1 MPFVNQSGQRN
12 YAGNTPMQQPQQP
25 VYGQQQGYNGY
36 YQQPQ
41 ANNIARNKARA
52 MTLMNVA
59 LNNAVNSGRLNP
71 AMANT
76 IGANLQR
83 DAYSNVWDN
92 DLSMRYG
99 QKLCSDSELNVWI
112 SNQIAAYENRFARA
126 GYQTRGMVQQP
137 MYGQQQMYPQQ
148 GFIQPQPA
156 YTGYPPQQPM
166 MQPQPGL
173 IQPQQ
178 PMYGQQQMYP
188 QQGFIQPQPA
198 YTGYSPQQPMMQP
211 QPGFIQPQQQMYPQQ
226 GYVQPGMQQRIV
238 TPQSQDMDDSRYIY
252 SGQAAQNS
260 STTFSPYQQ
269 PTMNNPTYSSRPA
282 VTTAAPLKQS
292 EVAQPKPQPQPAP
305 VRTYAKPGDSW
316 EPKVPSTDYSKSK
329 ELIEKLFGEN
339 NEDNW
344 VHATRVCFMK
354 IQHKP
359 ATPVEQPAE
368 SEVDSADIRI
378 DVPVESIEQ
387 AIADVTVNHKEAITV
402 PAVHNIT
409 MKMQHVIHLPFDLAK
424 KDHENIQYIIN
435 GEIGDVNKTDPE
447 RALKDIMGLSRS
459 VLRGIRSSS
468 NSYKAAI
475 TDLILDL
482 FNRQFVNCVGYKKPD
497 NTRVTPK
504 ALTTLEE
511 LDAALDLENPMF
523 EDFKNYSQPD
533 YCRAIN
539 QCLRASI
546 FSIWSTEVKNPDLYL
561 NPETPE
567 NLQLILSNS
576 VTGLAI
582 DGVPVRLIRTI
593 DMSSEEMK
601 KKVMIA
607 AKSVFIITYDK
618 TIVLSNLDLGIY
630 GQVKGT
636 NDFGTKVLDP
646 RSPYAAPLQLT
657 VGRRMFADVVLMRDK
672 STLQTPYIASTDMD
686 GRFTLRK
693 ALSHTRQNCQ

>member
-36 YQQPQ
+36 YQQSQ

-59 LNNAVNSGRLNP
+59 LSNAVNSGRLNP
-71 AMANT
+71 AMANA
-76 IGANLQR
+76 IGSNLQR

-166 MQPQPGL
+166 MQPQPG
-173 IQPQQ
+173 
-178 PMYGQQQMYP
+178 
-188 QQGFIQPQPA
+188 
-198 YTGYSPQQPMMQP
+198 
-211 QPGFIQPQQQMYPQQ
+211 FIQPQQQMYQQ

-497 NTRVTPK
+497 GIRVTPK

>member
-36 YQQPQ
+36 YQQSQ

-112 SNQIAAYENRFARA
+112 SNQIAAYENKFARA

-166 MQPQPGL
+166 MQPQPG
-173 IQPQQ
+173 
-178 PMYGQQQMYP
+178 
-188 QQGFIQPQPA
+188 
-198 YTGYSPQQPMMQP
+198 
-211 QPGFIQPQQQMYPQQ
+211 FIQPQQQMYQQ

>member
-36 YQQPQ
+36 YQQSQ
-41 ANNIARNKARA
+41 ADNIARNKARA

-92 DLSMRYG
+92 DLNMRYG

-112 SNQIAAYENRFARA
+112 SNQIAAYENKFARA

-166 MQPQPGL
+166 MQPQPG
-173 IQPQQ
+173 
-178 PMYGQQQMYP
+178 
-188 QQGFIQPQPA
+188 
-198 YTGYSPQQPMMQP
+198 
-211 QPGFIQPQQQMYPQQ
+211 FIQPQQQMYQQ
-226 GYVQPGMQQRIV
+226 GYAQPGMQQRIV

-482 FNRQFVNCVGYKKPD
+482 FNRQFVNCVGYKRQD
-497 NTRVTPK
+497 GTRVTPK

>member
-92 DLSMRYG
+92 DLNMRYG

-112 SNQIAAYENRFARA
+112 SNQIAAYENKFARA

-166 MQPQPGL
+166 MQPQPG
-173 IQPQQ
+173 
-178 PMYGQQQMYP
+178 
-188 QQGFIQPQPA
+188 
-198 YTGYSPQQPMMQP
+198 
-211 QPGFIQPQQQMYPQQ
+211 FIQPQQQMYQQ

-378 DVPVESIEQ
+378 NVPVESIEQ

>member
-92 DLSMRYG
+92 DLNMRYG

-112 SNQIAAYENRFARA
+112 SNQIAAYENKFARA

-166 MQPQPGL
+166 MQPQPG
-173 IQPQQ
+173 
-178 PMYGQQQMYP
+178 
-188 QQGFIQPQPA
+188 
-198 YTGYSPQQPMMQP
+198 
-211 QPGFIQPQQQMYPQQ
+211 FIQPQQQMYQQ

-368 SEVDSADIRI
+368 SEVDSADIHI
-378 DVPVESIEQ
+378 NVPVESIEQ

>member
-36 YQQPQ
+36 YQQSQ

-59 LNNAVNSGRLNP
+59 LSNAVNSGRLNP
-71 AMANT
+71 AMANA
-76 IGANLQR
+76 IGSNLQR

-166 MQPQPGL
+166 MQPQ
-173 IQPQQ
+173 Q

-198 YTGYSPQQPMMQP
+198 YTGYPPQQPMMQP
-211 QPGFIQPQQQMYPQQ
+211 QPGFIQPQQQMYQQ

-292 EVAQPKPQPQPAP
+292 EVAQPKPQPAP

-316 EPKVPSTDYSKSK
+316 EPKVPGTDYSKSK

-497 NTRVTPK
+497 GIRVTPK

>member
-198 YTGYSPQQPMMQP
+198 YTGYPPQQPMMQP
-211 QPGFIQPQQQMYPQQ
+211 QPGFIQPQQQMYQQ

>member
-166 MQPQPGL
+166 MQPQPG
-173 IQPQQ
+173 
-178 PMYGQQQMYP
+178 
-188 QQGFIQPQPA
+188 
-198 YTGYSPQQPMMQP
+198 
-211 QPGFIQPQQQMYPQQ
+211 FIQPQQQMYQQ

>member
-156 YTGYPPQQPM
+156 YTGYP
-166 MQPQPGL
+166 
-173 IQPQQ
+173 
-178 PMYGQQQMYP
+178 
-188 QQGFIQPQPA
+188 
-198 YTGYSPQQPMMQP
+198 PQQPMMQP

>member
-112 SNQIAAYENRFARA
+112 SNQIAAYENKFARA

-166 MQPQPGL
+166 MQPQPGF

-198 YTGYSPQQPMMQP
+198 YTGYPPQQPMMQP

>member
-112 SNQIAAYENRFARA
+112 SNQIAAYENKFARA

-211 QPGFIQPQQQMYPQQ
+211 QPGFIQPQQQMYQQ

>member
-92 DLSMRYG
+92 DLNMRYG

-112 SNQIAAYENRFARA
+112 SNQIAAYENKFARA

-166 MQPQPGL
+166 MQPQPGF

-198 YTGYSPQQPMMQP
+198 YTGYPPQQPMMQP
-211 QPGFIQPQQQMYPQQ
+211 QPGFIQPQQQMYQQ
-226 GYVQPGMQQRIV
+226 GYVQPGMQQKIV

-292 EVAQPKPQPQPAP
+292 EVAQPKPQQQPAP

>member
-92 DLSMRYG
+92 DLNMRYG

-112 SNQIAAYENRFARA
+112 SNQIAAYENKFARA

-156 YTGYPPQQPM
+156 YTGYP
-166 MQPQPGL
+166 
-173 IQPQQ
+173 
-178 PMYGQQQMYP
+178 
-188 QQGFIQPQPA
+188 
-198 YTGYSPQQPMMQP
+198 PQQPMMQP

-378 DVPVESIEQ
+378 NVPVESIEQ

>member
-71 AMANT
+71 AMANA
-76 IGANLQR
+76 IGSNLQR

-112 SNQIAAYENRFARA
+112 SNQIAAYENKFARA

-166 MQPQPGL
+166 MQPQ
-173 IQPQQ
+173 Q

-198 YTGYSPQQPMMQP
+198 YTGYPPQQPMMQP
-211 QPGFIQPQQQMYPQQ
+211 QPGFIQPQQQMYQQ

-329 ELIEKLFGEN
+329 ELIEKLFGKN

-497 NTRVTPK
+497 GIRVTPK

-601 KKVMIA
+601 KKVMVA

>member
-166 MQPQPGL
+166 MQPQPGF

-198 YTGYSPQQPMMQP
+198 YTGYPPQQPMMQP
-211 QPGFIQPQQQMYPQQ
+211 QPGFIQPQQQMYQQ

>member
-156 YTGYPPQQPM
+156 YTGY
-166 MQPQPGL
+166 
-173 IQPQQ
+173 
-178 PMYGQQQMYP
+178 
-188 QQGFIQPQPA
+188 
-198 YTGYSPQQPMMQP
+198 SPQQPMMQP
-211 QPGFIQPQQQMYPQQ
+211 QPGFIQPQQQMYQQ

>member
-211 QPGFIQPQQQMYPQQ
+211 QPGFIQPQQQMYQQ

>member
-166 MQPQPGL
+166 MQPQPG
-173 IQPQQ
+173 
-178 PMYGQQQMYP
+178 
-188 QQGFIQPQPA
+188 
-198 YTGYSPQQPMMQP
+198 
-211 QPGFIQPQQQMYPQQ
+211 FIQPQQQMYQQ

-316 EPKVPSTDYSKSK
+316 EPKVPSTDYSKSE

>member
-36 YQQPQ
+36 YQQSQ
-41 ANNIARNKARA
+41 ADNIARNKARA

-92 DLSMRYG
+92 DLNMRYG

-112 SNQIAAYENRFARA
+112 SNQIAAYENKFARA

-166 MQPQPGL
+166 MQPQPG
-173 IQPQQ
+173 
-178 PMYGQQQMYP
+178 
-188 QQGFIQPQPA
+188 
-198 YTGYSPQQPMMQP
+198 
-211 QPGFIQPQQQMYPQQ
+211 FIQPQQQMYQQ

-329 ELIEKLFGEN
+329 ELIKKLFGEN

>member
-112 SNQIAAYENRFARA
+112 SNQIAAYENKFARA

-166 MQPQPGL
+166 MQPQPGF

-198 YTGYSPQQPMMQP
+198 YTGYPPQQPMMQP
-211 QPGFIQPQQQMYPQQ
+211 QPGFIQPQQQMYQQ

>member
-166 MQPQPGL
+166 MQPQPGF

-178 PMYGQQQMYP
+178 QMYGQQQMYP

-198 YTGYSPQQPMMQP
+198 YTGYPPQQPMMQP
-211 QPGFIQPQQQMYPQQ
+211 QPGFIQPQQQMYQQ

-316 EPKVPSTDYSKSK
+316 EPKVPSTDYSKSE

>member
-92 DLSMRYG
+92 DLNMRYG

-112 SNQIAAYENRFARA
+112 SNQIAAYENKFARA

-166 MQPQPGL
+166 MQPQPG
-173 IQPQQ
+173 
-178 PMYGQQQMYP
+178 
-188 QQGFIQPQPA
+188 
-198 YTGYSPQQPMMQP
+198 
-211 QPGFIQPQQQMYPQQ
+211 FIQPQQQMYQQ
-226 GYVQPGMQQRIV
+226 GYVQPGMQQKIV

-292 EVAQPKPQPQPAP
+292 EVAQPKPQQQPAP